1 MFRSAGVLEGGRS
14 MPSELEGL
22 LGERSISTSAHRSN
36 QLDPATVEAAELIL
50 TMEGRHVQEI
60 AIMQPDALT
69 KSVPLL
75 HAASLINYSDSI
87 ESLIDRLSARDVA
100 DYLSTEWDVDDP
112 YKRGKRQYRKMV
124 AQVDDLISSVIGP
137 LEAAHLSA

>member
-1 MFRSAGVLEGGRS
+1 

-22 LGERSISTSAHRSN
+22 LGERSISTAGHRSN
-36 QLDPATVEAAELIL
+36 QLDPATVESAELIL

-60 AIMQPDALT
+60 AIMQPEALA

-75 HAASLINYSDSI
+75 HAASLIKYSDSVDT
-87 ESLIDRLSARDVA
+87 LVDRLGDRDVA

-124 AQVDDLISSVIGP
+124 AHVDELISSVIGP
-137 LEAAHLSA
+137 IEAAHLSS